1 MEPVTKLT
9 LSSNV
14 FAKVLQTVLLQVFS
28 LYTVLSV
35 GISHKA
41 NRDLVS
47 AMTVLTTDQWK

>member
-1 MEPVTKLT
+1 MKPGAQLT

-14 FAKVLQTVLLQVFS
+14 FANSSQTVLVQVFF

-47 AMTVLTTDQWK
+47 AMIVLMTG